1 MNRDL
6 SLVLTVNRESD
17 MPCHD
22 SFGVVIVDVNHIA
35 VSLVYSY
42 HFAQVDEFFVTPKL
56 ASERY
61 LK

>member
-6 SLVLTVNRESD
+6 SLVLTVNREYN

-22 SFGVVIVDVNHIA
+22 SFGVVIADVNHIA
-35 VSLVYSY
+35 VSLVHSY
-42 HFAQVDEFFVTPKL
+42 HIAQVNEFFVTPTL